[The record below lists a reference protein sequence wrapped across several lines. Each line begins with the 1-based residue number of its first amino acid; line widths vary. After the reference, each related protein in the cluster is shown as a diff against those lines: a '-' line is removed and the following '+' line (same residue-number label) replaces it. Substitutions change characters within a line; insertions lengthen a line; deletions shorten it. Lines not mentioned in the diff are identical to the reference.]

1 MERSENEIVAAPP
14 FSTVQVKPPRF
25 FARMVSSPFSRNTPF
40 QLPTI
45 RFSAFAAMLLWNRL
59 LLARATATNRSA
71 STETRRTAFFFFGF
85 LPLAGMGASSAGVI
99 SAGAESA
106 SGAAVSIFSPQ
117 FIQKT
122 ASSGIGL
129 PHFAAFCKGGAAFG
143 TKHKIFLSL
152 LNMWK
157 TRHRS
162 LPLERI

>member
-14 FSTVQVKPPRF
+14 FSTVQVKPTEIFYADGIVSIFQKYSVPAADDTLSRF
-25 FARMVSSPFSRNTPF
+25 CGNVALE
-40 QLPTI
+40 Q
-45 RFSAFAAMLLWNRL
+45 
-59 LLARATATNRSA
+59 ARATATSRSA

-85 LPLAGMGASSAGVI
+85 LPLVGMGAFSAGVI

-129 PHFAAFCKGGAAFG
+129 PHLGQN
-143 TKHKIFLSL
+143 IRYSDLS
-152 LNMWK
+152 
-157 TRHRS
+157 
-162 LPLERI
+162 

>member
-59 LLARATATNRSA
+59 LLARATATSRSA

-85 LPLAGMGASSAGVI
+85 LPLAGMGASCG
-99 SAGAESA
+99 GDLRRC
-106 SGAAVSIFSPQ
+106 
-117 FIQKT
+117 
-122 ASSGIGL
+122 GICFRRGRFNF
-129 PHFAAFCKGGAAFG
+129 FATVHTEDSVFRDRAAAFG
-143 TKHKIFLSL
+143 TNVHLTS
-152 LNMWK
+152 
-157 TRHRS
+157 
-162 LPLERI
+162 P

>member
-59 LLARATATNRSA
+59 LLARATATSRSA
-71 STETRRTAFFFFGF
+71 SAETRRTAFFFFGF
-85 LPLAGMGASSAGVI
+85 LPLAGDGSFLCGGDLRRCGI
-99 SAGAESA
+99 CFRRGRFNFF
-106 SGAAVSIFSPQ
+106 AAVHTEDSVFRDR
-117 FIQKT
+117 
-122 ASSGIGL
+122 A
-129 PHFAAFCKGGAAFG
+129 AAFG

>member
-59 LLARATATNRSA
+59 LLARATATSRSA

-85 LPLAGMGASSAGVI
+85 LPLAGDGSFLCGGDLRRCGI
-99 SAGAESA
+99 CFRRGRFNFF
-106 SGAAVSIFSPQ
+106 AAVHTEDSVFRDR
-117 FIQKT
+117 
-122 ASSGIGL
+122 
-129 PHFAAFCKGGAAFG
+129 GAAFE

-162 LPLERI
+162 LPLERV

>member
-59 LLARATATNRSA
+59 LLARATATSRSA

-85 LPLAGMGASSAGVI
+85 LPLAGMGASSAGGDLRRCGI
-99 SAGAESA
+99 CFRRGRFNFF
-106 SGAAVSIFSPQ
+106 AAVHTEDSVFRDR
-117 FIQKT
+117 
-122 ASSGIGL
+122 A
-129 PHFAAFCKGGAAFG
+129 AAFG

-162 LPLERI
+162 LPLERV

>member
-40 QLPTI
+40 QSNIADDTLF
-45 RFSAFAAMLLWNRL
+45 RFCGNVALEQAAVGKSHGDKQKCEHGNEENGLLFLRLFAAGGDGSFLCGGDL
-59 LLARATATNRSA
+59 
-71 STETRRTAFFFFGF
+71 RRCGICFRRGRFNFF
-85 LPLAGMGASSAGVI
+85 
-99 SAGAESA
+99 
-106 SGAAVSIFSPQ
+106 AAVHTEDSVFRDR
-117 FIQKT
+117 
-122 ASSGIGL
+122 A
-129 PHFAAFCKGGAAFG
+129 AAFG
-143 TKHKIFLSL
+143 TKHKIFRSL

>member
-59 LLARATATNRSA
+59 LLARATATSRSA

-106 SGAAVSIFSPQ
+106 SGAAVFN
-117 FIQKT
+117 F
-122 ASSGIGL
+122 
-129 PHFAAFCKGGAAFG
+129 FAAVHTEDSVFRDRAAAFG

-162 LPLERI
+162 IPLERV

>member
-85 LPLAGMGASSAGVI
+85 LPLAGMGASSEGGDLRRCGI
-99 SAGAESA
+99 CFRRGRFNFF
-106 SGAAVSIFSPQ
+106 AAVHTEDSVFRDR
-117 FIQKT
+117 
-122 ASSGIGL
+122 A
-129 PHFAAFCKGGAAFG
+129 AAFG

-162 LPLERI
+162 LPLERV

>member
-45 RFSAFAAMLLWNRL
+45 RFSAFAAMLLW
-59 LLARATATNRSA
+59 
-71 STETRRTAFFFFGF
+71 EQ
-85 LPLAGMGASSAGVI
+85 
-99 SAGAESA
+99 
-106 SGAAVSIFSPQ
+106 AAVGKSHGDK
-117 FIQKT
+117 QKCEHGNEEN
-122 ASSGIGL
+122 SL
-129 PHFAAFCKGGAAFG
+129 LFLRLFAAGGDGSFLCGGDLRRCGICFRRGRFNFFAAVHTEDSVFRDRAAVFG

-152 LNMWK
+152 RRNMWK

-162 LPLERI
+162 LPLERV

>member
-85 LPLAGMGASSAGVI
+85 FAAGGDGSFLCGGDLRRCGI
-99 SAGAESA
+99 CFRRGRFNFF
-106 SGAAVSIFSPQ
+106 AAVHTEDSVFRDR
-117 FIQKT
+117 
-122 ASSGIGL
+122 A
-129 PHFAAFCKGGAAFG
+129 AAFG

>member
-59 LLARATATNRSA
+59 LLARATATSRSA

-99 SAGAESA
+99 LRRCGICFRR
-106 SGAAVSIFSPQ
+106 GRFNFFAAVHTEDSVSRDR
-117 FIQKT
+117 
-122 ASSGIGL
+122 A
-129 PHFAAFCKGGAAFG
+129 AAFG
-143 TKHKIFLSL
+143 TKHKIFRSL

>member
-117 FIQKT
+117 FIQEDSVFRDR
-122 ASSGIGL
+122 A
-129 PHFAAFCKGGAAFG
+129 AAFG
-143 TKHKIFLSL
+143 TKHKIFRSL

>member
-59 LLARATATNRSA
+59 LLARATATSRSA

-85 LPLAGMGASSAGVI
+85 LPLAGDGSFLCGGDLRRCGI
-99 SAGAESA
+99 CFRRGRFNFF
-106 SGAAVSIFSPQ
+106 AAVHTEDSVFRDR
-117 FIQKT
+117 
-122 ASSGIGL
+122 A
-129 PHFAAFCKGGAAFG
+129 AAFG

-162 LPLERI
+162 LPLERV

>member
-85 LPLAGMGASSAGVI
+85 LPLAGMDLRRCGICFRRGRFNFF
-99 SAGAESA
+99 
-106 SGAAVSIFSPQ
+106 AAVHTEDSVFRDR
-117 FIQKT
+117 
-122 ASSGIGL
+122 A
-129 PHFAAFCKGGAAFG
+129 AAFG
-143 TKHKIFLSL
+143 TKHKIFRSL

>member
-1 MERSENEIVAAPP
+1 MERSENDIVAAPP

-59 LLARATATNRSA
+59 LLARATATSRSA

-85 LPLAGMGASSAGVI
+85 LPLAGMVAFLCGGDLRRCGI
-99 SAGAESA
+99 CFRRGRFNFF
-106 SGAAVSIFSPQ
+106 AAVHTEDSVFRDR
-117 FIQKT
+117 
-122 ASSGIGL
+122 A
-129 PHFAAFCKGGAAFG
+129 AAFG
-143 TKHKIFLSL
+143 TKHKIFLFL

-162 LPLERI
+162 LPLERV

>member
-14 FSTVQVKPPRF
+14 FSTVRVEPPRF

-59 LLARATATNRSA
+59 LLARATATSRSA

-85 LPLAGMGASSAGVI
+85 LPLAGDGSFLCGGDLHRCGI
-99 SAGAESA
+99 CFRRGRFNFF
-106 SGAAVSIFSPQ
+106 AAVHTEDSVFRNR
-117 FIQKT
+117 
-122 ASSGIGL
+122 A
-129 PHFAAFCKGGAAFG
+129 AAFG

-162 LPLERI
+162 LPLERV

>member
-59 LLARATATNRSA
+59 LLARATATSRSA
-71 STETRRTAFFFFGF
+71 STERGERPSF
-85 LPLAGMGASSAGVI
+85 SSAFA
-99 SAGAESA
+99 AGGDGSFLC
-106 SGAAVSIFSPQ
+106 GGDLRRCGICFRRGRFNFFAAVHTEDSVFRDR
-117 FIQKT
+117 
-122 ASSGIGL
+122 A
-129 PHFAAFCKGGAAFG
+129 AAFG

-162 LPLERI
+162 IPLERV

>member
-106 SGAAVSIFSPQ
+106 LFDNPR
-117 FIQKT
+117 KT
-122 ASSGIGL
+122 
-129 PHFAAFCKGGAAFG
+129 
-143 TKHKIFLSL
+143 
-152 LNMWK
+152 M
-157 TRHRS
+157 
-162 LPLERI
+162 ER